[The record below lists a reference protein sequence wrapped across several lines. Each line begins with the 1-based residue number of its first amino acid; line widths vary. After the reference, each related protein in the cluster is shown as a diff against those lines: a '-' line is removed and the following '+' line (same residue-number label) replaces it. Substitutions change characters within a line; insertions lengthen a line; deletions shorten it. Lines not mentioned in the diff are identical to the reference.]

1 MYPASIQLST
11 DPFHQKHIGKN
22 TPLKISNAN
31 TIAVAGSRRVCGEPV
46 MTRSTKLLWTWV
58 WNDLLPSGST
68 CKQRHKFY
76 FKKSI

>member
-46 MTRSTKLLWTWV
+46 MTRSTKLLWT
-58 WNDLLPSGST
+58 
-68 CKQRHKFY
+68 
-76 FKKSI
+76 